1 MLIQC
6 RCNFSTVSQYMS
18 WLNLDNE
25 PTAIKYQLSLA
36 RRGCTR
42 LTEQNPSCVPVL
54 MQKKGSK
61 RGKKIKKLIY
71 TQNISKWWGTLWVA
85 TSPGHRNH
93 RQQAF
98 ISVPSSA
105 PSAVLTSVAN
115 VGWEV
120 LSVKCHSVD
129 LRPWLAASDIPN
141 LSVWEGHHLCQ
152 DIWLHYDTP
161 RCLIKLILNHQ
172 SSGGTGWPSLST
184 FWYWK
189 HLQSL

>member
-6 RCNFSTVSQYMS
+6 RYNFSTISQYMS

-36 RRGCTR
+36 HRRCTR

-71 TQNISKWWGTLWVA
+71 TQSISKWWVTLWVA
-85 TSPGHRNH
+85 TSPGYRNH

-98 ISVPSSA
+98 ISFPHFSPKCGAKFSGKCGLGGLECEVP
-105 PSAVLTSVAN
+105 LC
-115 VGWEV
+115 G
-120 LSVKCHSVD
+120 L
-129 LRPWLAASDIPN
+129 LPWLAASDIPN
-141 LSVWEGHHLCQ
+141 LSVWEGHHLFR

-161 RCLIKLILNHQ
+161 RHLIKLTLNHQ

-184 FWYWK
+184 FW
-189 HLQSL
+189 